1 MVNFDDP
8 TDARMCKA
16 LDFDMAE
23 VIPTISKGYLAM
35 RAEKQLY
42 SQFIEKCSTVPIPSY
57 VKNPE
62 SNFDSNFRLNLED
75 DDFAMKVIINIKII
89 VKIIILLRSVI
100 ADHRK
105 LWYHVRG
112 YTLNRGIYCHYFQN
126 TIFIKP

>member
-1 MVNFDDP
+1 LVNFDDP

-89 VKIIILLRSVI
+89 VKIIIL
-100 ADHRK
+100 K
-105 LWYHVRG
+105 
-112 YTLNRGIYCHYFQN
+112 
-126 TIFIKP
+126 